1 VHRPTG
7 RRWLTIPVVAALLL
21 AAACSDDDGGS
32 AGATTSTSG
41 PDGRSTST
49 TVDPT
54 LAPFLLEA
62 SDLPGSFRAVGG
74 IDDTITSFCA
84 NEDAAAGLQASS
96 RSVAAYAR
104 DPGGASVVQLV
115 FRFRDGDAAR
125 FVEQAGQ
132 VLDRC
137 NNVPDI
143 RGLAFA
149 YEPVAAAVDAALA
162 GTDGHVARY
171 GLSAGSGS
179 LSEELAVFRHGDVA
193 HLVAVLAVDTPR
205 ADLDALAIAAFGAA
219 AR

>member
-1 VHRPTG
+1 MAG
-7 RRWLTIPVVAALLL
+7 LLL
-21 AAACSDDDGGS
+21 TAACSGDDGG
-32 AGATTSTSG
+32 GDDTTTTSFVEPGGS
-41 PDGRSTST
+41 STST

-96 RSVAAYAR
+96 RSVVAYGR

-137 NNVPDI
+137 NDVPDI

-149 YEPVAAAVDAALA
+149 YEPVSAAVEGALA

-179 LSEELAVFRHGDVA
+179 LSEQVAVFRHGDIA

-205 ADLDALAIAAFGAA
+205 ADLDALAVAAFTAA
-219 AR
+219 AETPG